1 MVNIFA
7 AYKGNHIGKELAA
20 PVSQEEIN
28 HEIEHL
34 LSEHNHGKKKEG
46 KSENGDIVNIDF
58 EGFLDGVS
66 FEGGKGEHY
75 DLELG
80 SHSFIPGFEDQLVG
94 HEAGENVEVKVTF
107 PTNYQ
112 ASELAG
118 KETIFKCK
126 IHEVKTK
133 AKPELNDEFA
143 AHFGYKNV
151 DELKAAIK
159 NNLEIVHQNDAK
171 NKYLER
177 LLRHLV
183 MTSSLEPTME
193 QITKS
198 KERII
203 EYYSSAVSQYGMT
216 LDSYLQAIGM
226 DKAKFE
232 ESILKEA
239 ENTAK
244 TDMIAQYIGEKESL
258 LPTEEEI
265 NQKVQLFKNTY
276 HLPDDKIDEFLA
288 GRKEEITSD
297 ILREKV
303 AKLLLENND

>member
-7 AYKGNHIGKELAA
+7 AYKGNHIGKESAEA
-20 PVSQEEIN
+20 VTQEEID
-28 HEIEHL
+28 HEISHL

-46 KSENGDIVNIDF
+46 PSENGDIVNIDF
-58 EGFLDGVS
+58 EGFLDGIA
-66 FEGGKGEHY
+66 FDGGKGEHY

-94 HEAGENVEVKVTF
+94 HVAGEDVEVKVTF
-107 PTNYQ
+107 PQNYQ
-112 ASELAG
+112 AANLAG
-118 KETIFKCK
+118 KETVFKCK

-133 AKPELNDEFA
+133 SKPELNDEFA
-143 AHFGYKNV
+143 AHLGYKSV
-151 DELKAAIK
+151 DELKYAIK
-159 NNLEIVHQNDAK
+159 ANLEIVHQNDAK
-171 NKYLER
+171 NKYLEK

-183 MTSSLEPTME
+183 MTSSLEPTPE
-193 QITKS
+193 QIS
-198 KERII
+198 KCKDRII
-203 EYYSSAVSQYGMT
+203 EYYASAVSQYGMT
-216 LDSYLQAIGM
+216 LDTYLQAIGM

-232 ESILKEA
+232 QTILKEA

-244 TDMIAQYIGEKESL
+244 TDMIAQYIGEKENL

-276 HLPDDKIDEFLA
+276 HLPDDKIDEFLSS
-288 GRKEEITSD
+288 RKEEIVSD